1 MADAAGRE
9 PGAGVI
15 QDLAQVGQEPHAAAL
30 GDSLPDDLAGNVG
43 LAEARGSNQ
52 DRCP

>member
-1 MADAAGRE
+1 MADAAGSE

-15 QDLAQVGQEPHAAAL
+15 QDLAQVRQKPNAAAL
-30 GDSLPDDLAGNVG
+30 GDSLPHDLGGGGG
-43 LAEARGSNQ
+43 LAEACGSNQ